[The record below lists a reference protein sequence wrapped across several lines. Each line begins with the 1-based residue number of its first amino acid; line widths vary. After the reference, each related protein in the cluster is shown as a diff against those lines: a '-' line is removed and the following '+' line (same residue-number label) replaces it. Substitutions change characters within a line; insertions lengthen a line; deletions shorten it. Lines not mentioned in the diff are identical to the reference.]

1 MPSNELAFVVEP
13 RLLRGAALSS
23 EGVFDDAAA
32 CLREGLAVGTMFYRP
47 YGFARLAEALTLR
60 GSHEAAL
67 SAVKDGQKVQEE
79 TGNRTWEAELYR
91 LEGVAFFGLNRL
103 EEGQGALEKA
113 LGVARQQRAKAYE
126 LRAATSLARLWGERS
141 RRAEARELLAPVYGW
156 FTEGFDTADLK
167 EAKRLL
173 DELA

>member
-1 MPSNELAFVVEP
+1 
-13 RLLRGAALSS
+13 LRGAALSS

-141 RRAEARELLAPVYGW
+141 RRAEARLRHRRPERS
-156 FTEGFDTADLK
+156 
-167 EAKRLL
+167 EAAARRAGLNCRLRPFKVRVMFHL
-173 DELA
+173 SVV